1 MIKKKLVI
9 AIDGPVGVGKGTL
22 AVRLAKKLDAQYLY
36 TGGMYRALAL
46 ACLRNKVDVKNE
58 EKVFEL
64 LREIPMEI
72 KVTDYE
78 TRIFINGKE
87 ISDEIFSPEVNAAV
101 PVVSAYPS
109 VRKEM
114 VTRQKKMFESKS
126 IVIEGRDSATD
137 VAPQADLKIYLTA
150 DVDIRA
156 QRRLKQLQKRGI
168 NTPFEEVLDEVR
180 TRDKKDMD
188 REASPLKIVPDAF
201 VIDTTNLTIEE
212 TVDKVMDELG
222 KKGLL

>member
-46 ACLRNKVDVKNE
+46 ACLKNKVDVKNE

-64 LREIPMEI
+64 LKEILMEI
-72 KVTDYE
+72 KVMDFE
-78 TRIFINGKE
+78 TRIFIDGKE
-87 ISDEIFSPEVNAAV
+87 ISDEIFSPEVNATV
-101 PVVSAYPS
+101 PVVSAYSS

-114 VTRQKKMFESKS
+114 VNRQKKMFEGKS

-168 NTPFEEVLDEVR
+168 NTSFEEVLNEVR
-180 TRDKKDMD
+180 TRDKKDMG

-201 VIDTTNLTIEE
+201 VIDTTSLTIEE
-212 TVDKVMDELG
+212 TVDKVIDDLG